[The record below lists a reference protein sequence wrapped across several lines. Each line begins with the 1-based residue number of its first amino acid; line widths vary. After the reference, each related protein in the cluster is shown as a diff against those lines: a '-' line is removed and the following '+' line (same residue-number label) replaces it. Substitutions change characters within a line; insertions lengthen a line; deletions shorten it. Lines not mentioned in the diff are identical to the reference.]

1 MSKVSARW
9 MPKQLTEDQK
19 ASRATLA
26 KEQLGHFNHD
36 KNNFLNS
43 IITGDEMWLH
53 YTEPETKAQSKQ
65 WIRSGSPPPKTV
77 SRSW

>member
-9 MPKQLTEDQK
+9 APKQLREDQK
-19 ASRATLA
+19 AFRVTLA
-26 KEQLGHFNHD
+26 KEQLGHFNHVE
-36 KNNFLNS
+36 NNFLNS
-43 IITGDEMWLH
+43 IITGDEMWVH

-65 WIRSGSPPPKTV
+65 WKLSGSPPPKTV